1 MTTGATGLTGATLAA
16 TSAFEPLAAELMA
29 LHYDPRYAKQRSLT
43 EAQPAQVVEAHSLT
57 AEALP
62 ALAEDLIARINR
74 IG

>member
-1 MTTGATGLTGATLAA
+1 
-16 TSAFEPLAAELMA
+16 